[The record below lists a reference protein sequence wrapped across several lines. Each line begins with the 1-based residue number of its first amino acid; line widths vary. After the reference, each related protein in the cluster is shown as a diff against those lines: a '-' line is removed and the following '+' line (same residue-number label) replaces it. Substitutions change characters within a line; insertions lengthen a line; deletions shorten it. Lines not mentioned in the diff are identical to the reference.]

1 MRPEGLKT
9 KIFLDGGDPKETR
22 EIISLLGFL
31 DGQTTNP
38 TLIAKNPEVR
48 ARLDSG
54 NKFGKKELLKFYKET
69 VEEISGL
76 IPEGSV
82 SIEVYSD
89 KDTSAGEMFDEGRE
103 MFGWIPNAHIKFP
116 ITKEGLGAAERAVW
130 EGMRVNMTL
139 CFTEEQ
145 AAAVYAATKG
155 ASRGD
160 VFISPFVGRLDDIGL
175 NGMDLIKNIVQLYG
189 QGLALGEQGESNRH
203 APTPND
209 VMVWGHVEVLAA
221 SVRTMDHFFE
231 SIRLGADIIT
241 APHKI
246 LKEWAEKGM
255 AVPDESFIYNAKKL
269 KSIPYRG
276 LSLEHPWESYDISHD
291 LTEKGVERFATDWNA
306 LL

>member
-1 MRPEGLKT
+1 M
-9 KIFLDGGDPKETR
+9 DGGAPRETG

-54 NKFGKKELLKFYKET
+54 KKFGKKELFKFYKET

-89 KDTSAGEMFDEGRE
+89 KDTSAGEMFDEGKE

-130 EGMRVNMTL
+130 EDMRVNMTL

-175 NGMDLIKNIVQLYG
+175 NGMDLIANILRMYG
-189 QGLALGEQGESNRH
+189 EGLAMGERGESKGH

-221 SVRTMDHFFE
+221 SVRSLDHFFE
-231 SIRLGADIIT
+231 AIRLGSDIIT
-241 APHKI
+241 APYKI
-246 LKEWAEKGM
+246 LKKWAEKGM

-276 LSLEHPWESYDISHD
+276 LSMDHPWESYDISHD
-291 LTEKGVERFATDWNA
+291 LTKKGVERFAADWNG
-306 LL
+306 LIDKI